1 MGDAV
6 SHRKALELINNNSL
20 IHHMLT
26 FLVAVPFESIA
37 STPTNDVKHI
47 SYQERFDSIMPCLL
61 TSNEPI
67 RRSASKVV
75 DRIFGFPQIMEEWKK
90 SEAPSSLEF
99 KRNIWSLT

>member
-1 MGDAV
+1 
-6 SHRKALELINNNSL
+6 
-20 IHHMLT
+20 MLT

-37 STPTNDVKHI
+37 STPTQDVKHT

-67 RRSASKVV
+67 RRSASKVI
-75 DRIFGFPQIMEEWKK
+75 DRVFGFQQIMDEWKK
-90 SEAPSSLEF
+90 SATLNSVEY